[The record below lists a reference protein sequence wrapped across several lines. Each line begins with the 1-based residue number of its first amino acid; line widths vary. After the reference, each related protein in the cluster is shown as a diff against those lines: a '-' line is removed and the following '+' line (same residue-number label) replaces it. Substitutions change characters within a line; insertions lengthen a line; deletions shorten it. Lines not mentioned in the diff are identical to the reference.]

1 MPALQARA
9 LTQMTGSQ
17 ELPQGLPC
25 GCRGPR
31 TWAILH
37 CYPRSIREVDRK
49 WSSQDSNRHPCGIT
63 GVGRGFDLPAPQRRP
78 DHPDFSPGPLVLKP
92 SRRWP
97 RPQPGLADGGNAHLV
112 RPPRIGAVA
121 ARGRNR
127 AGRPLTPPGP
137 EKPRGAAGWRG
148 LRGQPTTQRPRLL
161 NEEEPPNMASESGKL
176 WGGRFVGAVDPI
188 MEKFNSSI
196 TYDQL
201 LWEVDVQGSKAY
213 SRGLEKAGL
222 LTKAERDQILR
233 GLDKV
238 AEEWAQG
245 TFKLNPNDE
254 DIHTANERRLK
265 VVTDLRLWMR
275 QTCAKLSALLWELIR
290 TMVDRAEAERDVLF
304 PGYTHLQ
311 RAQPIRWSHWI
322 LSHTVALTRDSERL
336 LEVQKRINVLPLG
349 SGAIAGNPLGVDR
362 ELLRAELDFG
372 AITLNSMDA
381 TSERDFVAEFLF
393 WASLC
398 MTHLSR
404 MAEDLILY
412 GTKEFGFV
420 QLSDAYSTGSSL
432 MPQKKNPDSLEL
444 IRSKAGRV
452 FGRCAGLLMTLKGLP
467 STYNKDLQEDK
478 EAVFEVSDTVSAV
491 LQVATGVISTLQIH
505 RENMAQAL
513 SPDMLATDLAY
524 YLVRKGMPFRQAHE
538 TSGKAVFLAETK
550 GVALNQLSLQ
560 ELQSIRCDH
569 HPPIPTLHPLPGLG
583 SQKALLGPWGRGVGI
598 TATASSHPLPQPSV
612 LGRREPRVGLP
623 EQRGAVR
630 RAGRHC
636 ALQRRL
642 ADRPGAGP
650 AAGTARP
657 TRPAGCSLIKRARL
671 EVAACFL
678 P

>member
-1 MPALQARA
+1 
-9 LTQMTGSQ
+9 
-17 ELPQGLPC
+17 
-25 GCRGPR
+25 
-31 TWAILH
+31 
-37 CYPRSIREVDRK
+37 
-49 WSSQDSNRHPCGIT
+49 
-63 GVGRGFDLPAPQRRP
+63 
-78 DHPDFSPGPLVLKP
+78 
-92 SRRWP
+92 
-97 RPQPGLADGGNAHLV
+97 
-112 RPPRIGAVA
+112 
-121 ARGRNR
+121 
-127 AGRPLTPPGP
+127 
-137 EKPRGAAGWRG
+137 
-148 LRGQPTTQRPRLL
+148 
-161 NEEEPPNMASESGKL
+161 MASESGKL

-188 MEKFNSSI
+188 MEKFNASI
-196 TYDQL
+196 AYDRH

-222 LTKAERDQILR
+222 LTKAEMDQILH

-245 TFKLNPNDE
+245 TFKLSPNDE

-265 VVTDLRLWMR
+265 ELIGETAGKLHTGRSRNDQVVTDLRLWMR
-275 QTCAKLSALLWELIR
+275 QTCSTLSGLLWELIR

-322 LSHTVALTRDSERL
+322 LSHAVALTRDSERL
-336 LEVQKRINVLPLG
+336 LEVRKRINVLPLG

-362 ELLRAELDFG
+362 ELLQAELNFG

-412 GTKEFGFV
+412 CTKEFSFV

-452 FGRCAGLLMTLKGLP
+452 FGR
-467 STYNKDLQEDK
+467 EDK
-478 EAVFEVSDTVSAV
+478 EAVFEVSDTMSAV

-505 RENMAQAL
+505 RENMGQAL

-538 TSGKAVFLAETK
+538 ASGKAVFMAETK

-560 ELQSIRCDH
+560 ELQTISPLFSGDVSCVWDYGHSVEQYGALGGTACSSVDWQIR
-569 HPPIPTLHPLPGLG
+569 
-583 SQKALLGPWGRGVGI
+583 QVRALLQ
-598 TATASSHPLPQPSV
+598 AQQA
-612 LGRREPRVGLP
+612 
-623 EQRGAVR
+623 
-630 RAGRHC
+630 
-636 ALQRRL
+636 
-642 ADRPGAGP
+642 
-650 AAGTARP
+650 
-657 TRPAGCSLIKRARL
+657 
-671 EVAACFL
+671 
-678 P
+678 